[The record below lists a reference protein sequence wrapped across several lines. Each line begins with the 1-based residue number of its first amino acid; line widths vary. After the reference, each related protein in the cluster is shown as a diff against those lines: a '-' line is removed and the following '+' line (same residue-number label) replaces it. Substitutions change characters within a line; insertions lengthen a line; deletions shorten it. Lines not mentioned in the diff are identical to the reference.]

1 MVNIYTCHKRKS
13 DAHNIYEMCFNC
25 QKMEKAVNC
34 IISHYIAHCLECT
47 EYTQWIKR
55 CHKTILDARLT
66 LEISVYV
73 TFTMQSDGLTA
84 VLRNVCSTTYKALGP
99 CTCLFGASTT
109 NNGRS
114 SATCR
119 RPHCTTLFIILCCAV
134 SVLCRLDDAFM
145 QAAQDDITAS
155 QYSWLAV
162 MSCAETAN

>member
-1 MVNIYTCHKRKS
+1 MHIIFMKCVLIVKKWKRLS
-13 DAHNIYEMCFNC
+13 IALFRT
-25 QKMEKAVNC
+25 
-34 IISHYIAHCLECT
+34 ISHTASNALNT
-47 EYTQWIKR
+47 LNTQWIKR

-119 RPHCTTLFIILCCAV
+119 RPHCTTLFIILRCAV

-155 QYSWLAV
+155 Q
-162 MSCAETAN
+162 